1 MWLEPSSWRFFHH
14 ILFDLF
20 KVRVDRCKLPFF
32 SYHPMTDPWDWCISV
47 TFVLKI
53 SKMCANIP
61 DMDPMG
67 MPNLPFLES
76 VLFGI
81 RYSKHRFHQILAHF
95 LMANTALFGY
105 TSNGGVVRMWIFIIL
120 TDLKSKYC
128 DTSPSGL
135 RKDNQQL
142 GACLFFHAGNLVGY
156 EARKKGQK
164 VEISEH
170 SAYACKICPSNQQMY
185 IYINY
190 SYICIY
196 IYMFNFV

>member
-1 MWLEPSSWRFFHH
+1 
-14 ILFDLF
+14 
-20 KVRVDRCKLPFF
+20 
-32 SYHPMTDPWDWCISV
+32 MTDPWDWCISV

-105 TSNGGVVRMWIFIIL
+105 TSNGGVVRMWISIIL

-170 SAYACKICPSNQQMY
+170 SAYCMQDMPIKSTDVY
-185 IYINY
+185 IYISIIRIY
-190 SYICIY
+190 VYIFTCLILY
-196 IYMFNFV
+196 NLPLITCTFIAFIALLLV